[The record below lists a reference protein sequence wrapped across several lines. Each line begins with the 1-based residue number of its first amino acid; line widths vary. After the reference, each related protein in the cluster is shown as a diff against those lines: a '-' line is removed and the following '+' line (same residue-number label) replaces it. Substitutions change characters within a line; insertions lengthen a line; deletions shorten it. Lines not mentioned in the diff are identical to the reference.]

1 MAVHLK
7 AIGRSVIETD
17 VETLGPGS
25 KFSFALAL
33 YFVLERGKR
42 ISRQSLVELLW
53 PDVQNEQHAR
63 HRLRQSLLR
72 LKQCG
77 LSLVADQT
85 HVMLR
90 REDAGTDFDQLLGDG
105 QSSVTLSVDQR
116 SFEFLPGYAPKFSAG
131 FDFWLE
137 LHRSRVQTAIQR
149 VFAQA
154 LLAARMRGDWPEVER
169 LAVECLRVDAFNEE
183 ATMARAEAAVMRGS
197 KVHALGILDAYM
209 DALGDRTVSIGLP
222 AKILRSRIAERVH
235 EPKYAALSE
244 RHFVGR
250 EAEMEQLT
258 HMLDEARKGRGGGC
272 LIWGEPGIG
281 KTRILQEISAVAAM
295 KGARVVTARCQA
307 TDAERPL
314 AVFADTVPVLQTLPG
329 ALGVSS
335 ETLSLLK
342 KLTARDR
349 SESSRVPA
357 DASDAEFVSAAIRR
371 AIFDLV
377 AAVVEENP
385 LVLEIEDLHWLDAP
399 SWAVVRAL
407 IEWGARQRLLV
418 IVTSRSAPGS
428 GLRFDPPDRA
438 FRTMHL
444 PPLDAAAST
453 RLLTQICADQPT
465 CPPAELSAW
474 YVNVAEGNPYF
485 LRELLIHWFERQ
497 EAYGVPASLLEL
509 LDRRI
514 NSLTPGALRLL
525 QVCGAL
531 GSRASYE
538 RLERA
543 GFSSPA
549 ELMTAV
555 QELAEKGMI
564 VTRDG
569 LLQPKHDVLARV
581 AKDRLSKPA
590 TILVHRQVAKLL
602 QEELAGDSAPS
613 LLWDCA
619 HHWEA
624 AGEAQR
630 AVSLL
635 DQFGRHL
642 IRVGH
647 AEEAVA
653 VFDRALKL
661 EFHSPAHRQT
671 LYEGRIAALRVRGS
685 WRQILDTLG
694 EMRTRLGAQLEGTGH
709 SPLELIE
716 IEAQWR
722 MLTVNSGAMEH
733 LRRCVSDPQAD
744 ANHRLD
750 AAFWFFALANSLG
763 ASDAA
768 ASATW
773 REILPLV
780 EAHGNSLAACHVAL
794 VYHADYGHLDDAIRA
809 ARLLVE
815 QSRRIDDIVLLARA
829 LRNAAIA
836 LRCGGEVWEA
846 KRNLSEAFSIASQ
859 HHARLVASDVARC
872 MASTLIYEDDLE
884 GAAEWMKKGEAC
896 IAGCES
902 TTHSSDLE
910 LTAALLAY
918 CRGDTGAVRA
928 TAEAYVERG
937 WLDDASVRKQQA
949 VASLV
954 LVCGEHF
961 DSSTLQRASDAAELA
976 RRTLGG
982 REHHDFAVY
991 ALACRYSS
999 VGRHA
1004 DVRTILTDYFSGGR
1018 RDRGPVFPLL
1028 RRLAEG
1034 YAIANLTGKAIVRA
1048 RSKPGLVSPLVPV
1061 GDTRRSSQAEARS

>member
-1 MAVHLK
+1 VAVQLK
-7 AIGRSVIETD
+7 AIGQSLIETD
-17 VETLGPGS
+17 TEALGPGS
-25 KFSFALAL
+25 KFGFALGL
-33 YFVLERGKR
+33 YFILERGKR
-42 ISRQSLVELLW
+42 IPRQSVVELLW

-63 HRLRQSLLR
+63 HRFRQSLLR

-77 LSLVADQT
+77 FPLVTDQS

-90 REDAGTDFDQLLGDG
+90 REDADADFDQLISDG
-105 QSSVTLSVDQR
+105 EASGTLSVDQK
-116 SFEFLPGYAPKFSAG
+116 SFEFLPGYAPRFSDA

-149 VFAQA
+149 LFAQA
-154 LLAARMRGDWPEVER
+154 LHTARIRGDWPDVER
-169 LAVECLRVDAFNEE
+169 LAIECLRVDALNEE

-197 KVHALGILDAYM
+197 KFQALGILDTYM
-209 DALGDRTVSIGLP
+209 DALGDKSASIGLP

-314 AVFADTVPVLQTLPG
+314 SVFADTVPVLQTLPG
-329 ALGVSS
+329 ALGVSA

-349 SESSRVPA
+349 SESSRPPT

-377 AAVVEENP
+377 EAVVEENP
-385 LVLEIEDLHWLDAP
+385 LVLEIEDLHWLDGP
-399 SWAVVRAL
+399 SRAVLRAL
-407 IEWGARQRLLV
+407 IEWGARQRILV
-418 IVTSRSAPGS
+418 IVTSRTAPGS

-438 FRTMHL
+438 FRTVHL

-453 RLLTQICADQPT
+453 RLLSQICAEQPT
-465 CPPAELSAW
+465 CPPAELSTW
-474 YVNVAEGNPYF
+474 YVTVAEGNPYF

-525 QVCGAL
+525 QVCGEL

-549 ELMTAV
+549 ELLTAV

-602 QEELAGDSAPS
+602 EDDLASDSAPS

-624 AGEAQR
+624 AGECQR

-661 EFHSPAHRQT
+661 EFHSPVHRQT

-685 WRQILDTLG
+685 WRQIVETISEMRRLIAPAQLDTS
-694 EMRTRLGAQLEGTGH
+694 RH

-722 MLTVNSGAMEH
+722 MSTLDSTALDH
-733 LRRCVSDPQAD
+733 LGRCVSDPTAD
-744 ANHRLD
+744 SNHRLD
-750 AAFWFFALANSLG
+750 AAFWFLAIANL
-763 ASDAA
+763 
-768 ASATW
+768 SACEVSQSPAW
-773 REILPLV
+773 REIGPLL
-780 EAHGNSLAACHVAL
+780 EANAGTFAACHVAL
-794 VYHADYGHLDDAIRA
+794 VYDTDYGNLDDAVRA
-809 ARLLVE
+809 ARELVDV
-815 QSRRIDDIVLLARA
+815 SRRIEDIVLLVRA
-829 LRNAAIA
+829 LRNSAVA
-836 LRCGGEVWEA
+836 LRWAGHLQES
-846 KRNLSEAFSIASQ
+846 KRNLREAFDIATQHQASLAASDAARLIASI
-859 HHARLVASDVARC
+859 
-872 MASTLIYEDDLE
+872 LIYENELTE
-884 GAAEWMKKGEAC
+884 AAAWIRKAKEWN
-896 IAGCES
+896 AGCES
-902 TTHSSDLE
+902 TFHSNDLE

-918 CRGDTGAVRA
+918 CKGEIDQVRA
-928 TAEAYVERG
+928 TVASCVARG
-937 WLDDASVRKQQA
+937 WLDDPILKRQQEM
-949 VASLV
+949 ASLV
-954 LVCGEHF
+954 LLCPECV
-961 DSSTLQRASDAAELA
+961 DSNTVERASAIAEAAYRKL
-976 RRTLGG
+976 RG
-982 REHHDFAVY
+982 REHQDFAVY
-991 ALACRYSS
+991 ALMRWYSAI
-999 VGRHA
+999 GRLS
-1004 DVRTILTDYFSGGR
+1004 DVRGILADYLTHAR
-1018 RDRGPVFPLL
+1018 RDRGPVFPALL
-1028 RRLAEG
+1028 Q
-1034 YAIANLTGKAIVRA
+1034 IASDSGVLDSPRASAVRGGTM
-1048 RSKPGLVSPLVPV
+1048 RERVSLSEPAVGIPL
-1061 GDTRRSSQAEARS
+1061 SSPAEARS

>member
-1 MAVHLK
+1 VAAQLK
-7 AIGRSVIETD
+7 AIGQSLIETD
-17 VETLGPGS
+17 TETLGPGS
-25 KFSFALAL
+25 KFSFALGL
-33 YFVLERGKR
+33 YFILERGKR
-42 ISRQSLVELLW
+42 IPRQSLVELLW
-53 PDVQNEQHAR
+53 PDVQNEQRAR

-77 LSLVADQT
+77 LPLLADQT

-90 REDAGTDFDQLLGDG
+90 KEDADADFDQLMSGAQVG
-105 QSSVTLSVDQR
+105 TLSLDQK
-116 SFEFLPGYAPKFSAG
+116 SFEFLPGYAPRFSDA

-149 VFAQA
+149 LFAQA
-154 LLAARMRGDWPEVER
+154 LHAARIRGDWPEVER
-169 LAVECLRVDAFNEE
+169 LAIECLRVDALNEE

-197 KVHALGILDAYM
+197 KVQALGILDAYM
-209 DALGDRTVSIGLP
+209 DALGDKSASIGLP

-281 KTRILQEISAVAAM
+281 KTRILQEISTVAEM
-295 KGARVVTARCQA
+295 KGIRVVTARCQA

-314 AVFADTVPVLQTLPG
+314 SVFADTVPVLQTLPG

-335 ETLSLLK
+335 ETLGLLK

-349 SESSRVPA
+349 SESSRPPA

-371 AIFDLV
+371 AIFDLIE
-377 AAVVEENP
+377 AVVEENP
-385 LVLEIEDLHWLDAP
+385 LVLEIEDLHWLDGP

-407 IEWGARQRLLV
+407 IEWGARQRMLV
-418 IVTSRSAPGS
+418 IVTSRTAPGS
-428 GLRFDPPDRA
+428 ALRFDPPDRA
-438 FRTMHL
+438 FRTVHL

-453 RLLTQICADQPT
+453 RLLTQICTDQPT
-465 CPPAELSAW
+465 CPPVELSTW

-514 NSLTPGALRLL
+514 NDLTPGALRLL
-525 QVCGAL
+525 QVCGEL

-538 RLERA
+538 RFERA

-549 ELMTAV
+549 ELLTAV

-602 QEELAGDSAPS
+602 EDDLAGDSAPS

-624 AGEAQR
+624 AGECQR

-661 EFHSPAHRQT
+661 EFHSPVHRQT
-671 LYEGRIAALRVRGS
+671 LYEGKIAALRVRGS
-685 WRQILDTLG
+685 WKQIVETIS
-694 EMRTRLGAQLEGTGH
+694 EMRRLIAPSQLEAVRH

-722 MLTVNSGAMEH
+722 MSTLDSAALEH
-733 LRRCVSDPQAD
+733 LGRCVSDSTAD
-744 ANHRLD
+744 ADHRLD
-750 AAFWFFALANSLG
+750 AAFWFLAIGANLG
-763 ASDAA
+763 APDSL
-768 ASATW
+768 ASAAW
-773 REILPLV
+773 REISPII
-780 EAHGNSLAACHVAL
+780 ETTSSSFRACHVAI
-794 VYHADYGHLDDAIRA
+794 VYHTDYGNLDEAIRA
-809 ARLLVE
+809 AENLVE
-815 QSRRIDDIVLLARA
+815 HSRRIDDVVLLVRSLRNSAVA
-829 LRNAAIA
+829 LRRAGH
-836 LRCGGEVWEA
+836 LSEA
-846 KRNLSEAFSIASQ
+846 KRNLREGFAIATQ
-859 HHARLVASDVARC
+859 HGARLVASDVALW
-872 MASTLIYEDDLE
+872 MVGTLIQE
-884 GAAEWMKKGEAC
+884 GDFRAASEWMAKANRCG
-896 IAGCES
+896 AGCES
-902 TTHSSDLE
+902 TFHNSGLE
-910 LTAALLAY
+910 LTSALLNY
-918 CRGDTGAVRA
+918 CQGNFNPVRA
-928 TAEAYVERG
+928 TVASYVARG
-937 WLDDASVRKQQA
+937 WLEDPSRRGRQE
-949 VASLV
+949 VASLI
-954 LVCGEHF
+954 LVSESEDH
-961 DSSTLQRASDAAELA
+961 DLVERAIGVAEEA
-976 RRTLGG
+976 YRILGSRG
-982 REHHDFAVY
+982 QQDFPVY
-991 ALACRYSS
+991 ALAHRYSAM
-999 VGRHA
+999 GRTLDA
-1004 DVRTILTDYFSGGR
+1004 ATMLNEYVLRTR
-1018 RDRGPVFPLL
+1018 RDRTPLFPALH
-1028 RRLAEG
+1028 RLAIEHG
-1034 YAIANLTGKAIVRA
+1034 VLDQNIEFESRRETKRERVCPTEPAVGIRP
-1048 RSKPGLVSPLVPV
+1048 SSP
-1061 GDTRRSSQAEARS
+1061 AEARS

>member
-1 MAVHLK
+1 MAVRLK

-25 KFSFALAL
+25 KFSFALGL
-33 YFVLERGKR
+33 YLVLERGKR
-42 ISRQSLVELLW
+42 ISRQLLVELLW

-77 LSLVADQT
+77 FSLVADQT

-90 REDAGTDFDQLLGDG
+90 RGDVETDFDQLLTDS
-105 QSSVTLSVDQR
+105 QASVSLSVDQQ
-116 SFEFLPGYAPKFSAG
+116 SFEFLPGYAPKFSDG

-258 HMLDEARKGRGGGC
+258 HMLDEARNGRGGGC

-377 AAVVEENP
+377 EAVVEENP

-407 IEWGARQRLLV
+407 IEWGARQRILV
-418 IVTSRSAPGS
+418 IVTSRSALGS

-465 CPPAELSAW
+465 CPPPELSAW
-474 YVNVAEGNPYF
+474 YVDVAEGNPYF

-509 LDRRI
+509 LDSRI

-602 QEELAGDSAPS
+602 QDELAGDSAPS

-624 AGEAQR
+624 AGECQR

-661 EFHSPAHRQT
+661 EFHSPVHRQT
-671 LYEGRIAALRVRGS
+671 LYEGRIAALRVRGAS
-685 WRQILDTLG
+685 KQILETIA
-694 EMRTRLGAQLEGTGH
+694 EMRSDPLCPKDQRKH
-709 SPLELIE
+709 SGLELME
-716 IEAQWR
+716 LEARWR
-722 MLTVNSGAMEH
+722 TATLDSSELAD
-733 LRRCVSDPQAD
+733 LRHCFSDPTAD
-744 ANHRLD
+744 SEHRLD
-750 AAFWFFALANSLG
+750 AAFWFMAISDHLG
-763 ASDAA
+763 APEAIARAA
-768 ASATW
+768 W
-773 REILPLV
+773 HDVLPLV
-780 EAHGNSLAACHVAL
+780 EESIDRFRACHVAL
-794 VYHADYGHLDDAIRA
+794 VYHTDYGNLSDAVEA
-809 ARLLVE
+809 ARELVSHSREIEDVVLLV
-815 QSRRIDDIVLLARA
+815 RA
-829 LRNAAIA
+829 LRNSAVA
-836 LRCGGEVWEA
+836 LRCSGELIEA
-846 KRNLSEAFSIASQ
+846 KRNLQEAFGIATQ
-859 HHARLVASDVARC
+859 HRATLVASDVARW
-872 MASTLIYEDDLE
+872 MVTSFIYEANLHRASD
-884 GAAEWMKKGEAC
+884 WMERAQVC
-896 IAGCES
+896 NAGCES
-902 TTHSSDLE
+902 VLHSSDLE
-910 LTAALLAY
+910 LTSAVLAY
-918 CRGDTGAVRA
+918 CHGDTDRVR
-928 TAEAYVERG
+928 TIVEPYIARG
-937 WLDDASVRKQQA
+937 WLDDPFVRRRQE
-949 VASLV
+949 VASLALMCTDRLDHDTLERACQVAEAAHDV
-954 LVCGEHF
+954 LRGRVHQDLAIYALGLRY
-961 DSSTLQRASDAAELA
+961 SAA
-976 RRTLGG
+976 RRHT
-982 REHHDFAVY
+982 DAQN
-991 ALACRYSS
+991 
-999 VGRHA
+999 
-1004 DVRTILTDYFSGGR
+1004 ILTEFLKSGR
-1018 RDRGPVFPLL
+1018 RDRGPLFPPL
-1028 RRLAEG
+1028 RRLALDYKVLDAPNGPVEF
-1034 YAIANLTGKAIVRA
+1034 TRTMRA
-1048 RSKPGLVSPLVPV
+1048 PVSRL
-1061 GDTRRSSQAEARS
+1061 A